1 MERVSAQMAW
11 FVMGKEVRCN
21 IAFHFISKMKNAYIL
36 ARKSGVLIQPRRS
49 CQTLSF
55 KETDHV
61 IGCLR
66 VIESWHNWRAIS
78 PEDLLLLN

>member
-36 ARKSGVLIQPRRS
+36 ARKSGVLIHVK
-49 CQTLSF
+49 TLSF
-55 KETDHV
+55 KEIDHV

-66 VIESWHNWRAIS
+66 VIESWHNWGANS